1 MGPSAV
7 AKPSWPPRR
16 LTVAIAAVSLVVL
29 NLVDTMATI
38 HVTGLGGDEL
48 NPVMAWLLS
57 YGPTAFVLGKMG
69 FIILGALYLA
79 LYARRKRMAW
89 YGLLGLD
96 IVYSLVAAFHF
107 YVIFILA
114 R

>member
-1 MGPSAV
+1 MGSSAV
-7 AKPSWPPRR
+7 AKPSWAPRR
-16 LTVAIAAVSLVVL
+16 LTVAIAVISLVAL
-29 NLVDTMATI
+29 NLIDTIATI
-38 HVTGLGGDEL
+38 YATGLGGDEL

-57 YGPTAFVLGKMG
+57 HGPAAFVGGKMG
-69 FIILGALYLA
+69 FITLGALYLA

-96 IVYSLVAAFHF
+96 IVYGLVAVFHF